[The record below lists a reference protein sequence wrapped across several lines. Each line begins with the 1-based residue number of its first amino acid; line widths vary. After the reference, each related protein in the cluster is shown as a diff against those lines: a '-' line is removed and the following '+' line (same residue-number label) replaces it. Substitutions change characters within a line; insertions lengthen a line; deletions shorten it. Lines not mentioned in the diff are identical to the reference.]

1 MSKKPK
7 IIEKDGEK
15 QVVLPYDEFVAI
27 KEELED
33 YQDLKALRKAK
44 ASSRDE
50 PTVPLSEARDELLED

>member
-50 PTVPLSEARDELLED
+50 LTVLLSQARDELLKD

>member
-44 ASSRDE
+44 ASGRDE
-50 PTVPLSEARDELLED
+50 PTVPLSEARDELLKD

>member
-44 ASSRDE
+44 ESSRDE
-50 PTVPLSEARDELLED
+50 PTVPFSEARDELLED